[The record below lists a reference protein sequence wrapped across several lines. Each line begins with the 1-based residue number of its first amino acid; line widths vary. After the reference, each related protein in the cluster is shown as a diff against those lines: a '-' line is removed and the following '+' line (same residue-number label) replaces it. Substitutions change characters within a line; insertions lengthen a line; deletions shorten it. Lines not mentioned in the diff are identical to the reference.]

1 MTTDLMAGTIPLG
14 IDVIPAHVPMM
25 KSGQLRGLTVT
36 SRTRLPL
43 APDVPTV
50 VELGCGDLVAD
61 NYFGVSDPVGLA
73 KDVSDKLAQALA
85 EIAAQPATV
94 ERFEELGITTL
105 KMSPAA
111 TSGFVPKQTKDWAPT
126 IDAADAMLPGVPL
139 RIGRYEL
146 VFHVAAYFRAA
157 GAPLDEEPFL
167 VTVPVAFGIAEPEGG
182 DHVPLTI
189 TPWSYATCRGR

>member
-1 MTTDLMAGTIPLG
+1 M
-14 IDVIPAHVPMM
+14 
-25 KSGQLRGLTVT
+25 
-36 SRTRLPL
+36 
-43 APDVPTV
+43 PTV

-61 NYFGVSDPVGLA
+61 NYFGVSGPAGLPQ
-73 KDVSDKLAQALA
+73 DVSDKLAQALA

-126 IDAADAMLPGVPL
+126 IDAADAMRPGVPL

-146 VFHVAAYFRAA
+146 VFHVGRIFAPPVRRSATSRSSSPCRSPSVSPSPKAA
-157 GAPLDEEPFL
+157 
-167 VTVPVAFGIAEPEGG
+167 T
-182 DHVPLTI
+182 
-189 TPWSYATCRGR
+189 TCRRRSRPGLTRPVRAIDGHAKTPAVFCIRADTSPSWCIVSP

>member
-25 KSGQLRGLTVT
+25 KSGQLRGLAIT

-94 ERFEELGITTL
+94 KRFEELGITTL

-111 TSGFVPKQTKDWAPT
+111 YSGFVPKQTKDWAPT
-126 IDAADAMLPGVPL
+126 IDAADAMRPGVPL

-146 VFHVAAYFRAA
+146 VFHVGAYFRAA
-157 GAPLDEEPFL
+157 GAPLGDEPFL

-182 DHVPLTI
+182 DHVPKTI